1 MHVILETDEAWS
13 VMMLLVSQIID
24 RAGLSPDGR
33 AKVRRWRT
41 DRAVGTTEMD
51 DLTEMM
57 NEALGNIM
65 DERTRRLIRRRGAYI
80 STKDPLHYR

>member
-1 MHVILETDEAWS
+1 
-13 VMMLLVSQIID
+13 
-24 RAGLSPDGR
+24 
-33 AKVRRWRT
+33 
-41 DRAVGTTEMD
+41 MD